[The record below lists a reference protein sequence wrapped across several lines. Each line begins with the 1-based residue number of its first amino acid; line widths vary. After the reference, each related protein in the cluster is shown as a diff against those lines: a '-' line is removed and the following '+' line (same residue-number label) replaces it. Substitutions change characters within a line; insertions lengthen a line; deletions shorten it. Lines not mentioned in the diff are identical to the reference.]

1 MGGQPPPQQPGGYPP
16 QGVGGYGQQPPT
28 PPRQPGKKSPAL
40 IIGIVVAAVVVLAA
54 VGGIIIALT
63 RGSAEP
69 VTTVSPS
76 APTTEPT
83 ADPTTEP
90 TTEPT
95 SSPTEPSP
103 TTEPSQPT
111 QAPTREPT
119 QAPTPPNAVNLGSGV
134 SLTPASGYTVR
145 SQKKGAAQLSNGR
158 EVFVGVAAQLEAGSN
173 PAQTCDAYHR
183 ALAKDYTNGKFED
196 AKSVDLNTSKL
207 DAATC
212 LAQVTVTNGGS
223 STNVLIYSLVSIR
236 TDGLG
241 VVGSIYFTKNS
252 DIQQVNKDFA
262 AMVNSML
269 RGQVAGG

>member
-1 MGGQPPPQQPGGYPP
+1 M
-16 QGVGGYGQQPPT
+16 
-28 PPRQPGKKSPAL
+28 L

-63 RGSAEP
+63 RGSAGP

-83 ADPTTEP
+83 ADPTTDP

-95 SSPTEPSP
+95 TDPTSSPTDPSP

-111 QAPTREPT
+111 QRPTREPT

-158 EVFVGVAAQLEAGSN
+158 ELFVGVAAQLEAGSN

-196 AKSVDLNTSKL
+196 AKSVDLNTNKL

-212 LAQVTVTNGGS
+212 LAQVTVTNGGN

-252 DIQQVNKDFA
+252 DIQKVNKDFA

-269 RGQVAGG
+269 AGQVAGGLTDAQQTACERR